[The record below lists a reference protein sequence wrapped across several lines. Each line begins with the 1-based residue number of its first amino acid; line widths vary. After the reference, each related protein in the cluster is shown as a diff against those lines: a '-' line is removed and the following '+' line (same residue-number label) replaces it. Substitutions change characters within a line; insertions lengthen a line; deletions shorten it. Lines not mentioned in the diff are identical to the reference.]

1 VAWALFTFHSAYRPE
16 AGWWIALFPLGVVP
30 LMNLP
35 TGRQVFY
42 TGLALGFGLY
52 APQLGFFW
60 TIFGPPAALLWGVLA
75 LWLAVFLVLARVLR
89 PVLGSRGMLVA
100 TPVLWTGTEYF
111 RSELYFLRF
120 SWLSPGY
127 ALAGSTPMGILP
139 WVGVYG
145 TGALL
150 FLAGATFWYAGG
162 WKRWLGPGL
171 AVAVVASNEF
181 PLTPRASKQ
190 GHGREL
196 TVAGAQIES
205 LDEASIPS
213 VLGRLATAYPAAE
226 LLILPEY
233 SLSGEPPPEILD
245 WCRTHRRHLVIGGID
260 RISDR
265 GFQNTAWVVDA
276 DGRVVFRQAKSVPIQ
291 FFDDGLPAPSQA
303 AWESPWGR
311 IGIAVCYD
319 LSYARVIDRLVTQG
333 AQALV
338 IPTMDALSWGRHQHA
353 LHARIAPVRA
363 AEYGIPIVRCAS
375 SGISQIV
382 DRRGR
387 VTTEAPMDADVRIF
401 AGTIR
406 MAAPG
411 SLPIDRWLA
420 PACSAATAAAVLLL
434 AGQIRWKG
442 QPVLPQPSAPAASS
456 PHS

>member
-1 VAWALFTFHSAYRPE
+1 MVWALFAFHCAYRPG
-16 AGWWIALFPLGVVP
+16 AGWWIALFPFGIVP
-30 LMNLP
+30 LMHLR
-35 TGRQVFY
+35 TSRQAFY
-42 TGLALGFGLY
+42 GGLALGFGLY

-75 LWLAVFLVLARVLR
+75 LWPAVFLVLARALR
-89 PVLGSRGMLVA
+89 PVLGPAGMLVA
-100 TPVLWTGTEYF
+100 IPVLWTGTEYF

-127 ALAGSTPMGILP
+127 ALAGGSPMGILP
-139 WVGVYG
+139 WIGVYG
-145 TGALL
+145 TGTLL
-150 FLAGATFWYAGG
+150 FLAGAVYWCAGG

-171 AVAVVASNEF
+171 AVVVVASNQF
-181 PLTPRASKQ
+181 PRTPPAQ
-190 GHGREL
+190 GNGRE
-196 TVAGAQIES
+196 VAIAGAQIES

-213 VLGRLATAYPAAE
+213 VLDRLVTAYPAAQ
-226 LLILPEY
+226 LLVLPEY
-233 SLSGEPPPEILD
+233 SLAGEPAPEVLA

-260 RISDR
+260 RLPER
-265 GFQNTAWVVDA
+265 GFRNTAWVVDA
-276 DGRVVFRQAKSVPIQ
+276 EGQVVFRQAKRVPIQ

-303 AWESPWGR
+303 IWESPWGR

-319 LSYARVIDRLVTQG
+319 LSYTRVMDGLVRRG

-353 LHARIAPVRA
+353 LHARIAPARA

-382 DRRGR
+382 DRHGR
-387 VTTEAPMDADVRIF
+387 VSVEAPMDADVRLF
-401 AGTIR
+401 GGTIL

-411 SLPIDRWLA
+411 SLPIDRWFA

-434 AGQIRWKG
+434 AGGILWKCR
-442 QPVLPQPSAPAASS
+442 PVLRHLVSPAPSTPN
-456 PHS
+456 P